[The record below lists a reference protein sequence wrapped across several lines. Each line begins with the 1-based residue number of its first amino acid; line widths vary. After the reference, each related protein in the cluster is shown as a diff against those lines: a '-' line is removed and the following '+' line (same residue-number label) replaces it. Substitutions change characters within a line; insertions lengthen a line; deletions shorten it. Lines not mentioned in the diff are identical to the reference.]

1 MSALWCLKFR
11 SAANTGSRKGYHSQ
25 CKDERRSKITISTG
39 VHSSRLL
46 ILQAKQMVAKDVAR
60 VEVQAYALIPKIQG
74 VHGPFKNTA
83 DPCHKA
89 MANTGVIISNIM

>member
-1 MSALWCLKFR
+1 
-11 SAANTGSRKGYHSQ
+11 
-25 CKDERRSKITISTG
+25 
-39 VHSSRLL
+39 
-46 ILQAKQMVAKDVAR
+46 MVAKDVAR

-89 MANTGVIISNIM
+89 MANTSVLISNIM